1 MAARIDTPRQTG
13 HDTPVWAIDGAR
25 TPFIKARGVPG
36 PFTAADLAVAAG
48 KPLLLRLPFP
58 AAALDEVILGC
69 VMPSPAEANIARVV
83 SLRLGCGNG
92 VTAWTV
98 GRNCGSGLQA
108 LDAARQRIA
117 SGQAD
122 LVLAGG
128 VEAMSQA
135 PVSAGRNLLAW
146 LGRWR
151 QTRGWRRIRLLPRF
165 RWAML
170 QPTFAL
176 PRGLTDPVT
185 GLSMGQ
191 TAENLAFRFGITR
204 EAMDALAL
212 ASHGRLAAAQDEH
225 RLVEVQTI
233 YDAAGNAYTQDD
245 GLRRD
250 TDAARL
256 AALKPAFEAYGLVS
270 AGNSAQVTDGAAWL
284 LLASNAAV
292 ERYGLPVLG
301 RLVDCRW
308 AGVSPAEMGLGP
320 AHAVPPLL
328 AAHGLTP
335 QDIHFWEINEAFAAQ
350 ILAVL
355 AAWRDR
361 DYCRDVLGL
370 TAPFGE
376 IPADRLN
383 VDGGAIAL
391 GHPVGASGARIVLH
405 LLDVL
410 RRSHARRGIAALCI
424 GGGQGGAMLIERTSA
439 GSLKAAGTTR
449 TTVRRRTARGG
460 GA

>member
-1 MAARIDTPRQTG
+1 MAAGIETPRQTG

-25 TPFIKARGVPG
+25 TPFIKARGGPG

-48 KPLLLRLPFP
+48 KPLLLRQVFP

-69 VMPSPAEANIARVV
+69 VMPSPAETNIARVV

-128 VEAMSQA
+128 VEGMSQA

-151 QTRGWRRIRLLPRF
+151 QTRGWRRMRLLPQF

-284 LLASNAAV
+284 LLASDAAV
-292 ERYGLPVLG
+292 ERHGLPVLG
-301 RLVDCRW
+301 RLVGCRW

-335 QDIHFWEINEAFAAQ
+335 QDIDFWEINEAFAAQ

-355 AAWRDR
+355 AAWRDP

-370 TAPFGE
+370 PAPFGE
-376 IPADRLN
+376 IPTDRLN

-391 GHPVGASGARIVLH
+391 GHPVGASGARIVVH

-410 RRSHARRGIAALCI
+410 RRNHARRGIAALCI

-439 GSLKAAGTTR
+439 GGPKAAGTTR
-449 TTVRRRTARGG
+449 TTVRRRTASGSG
-460 GA
+460 T